1 MGRRVIGYIFL
12 ALLALLIAAPWVIER
27 LRRPMDAA
35 ARAEAPGKFVTLSRG
50 VTHYEWHGHVNGPLI
65 VLVHGL
71 STPSWVFAGLLH
83 GLGLMGFR
91 ILTYD
96 LYGRGF
102 SDRPAG
108 PQDRDFF
115 VTQLCELLIALGIDE
130 EKELCLMGYSMGG
143 SIATCFAAAYPERVD
158 RLFLLAPAGMDYT
171 PHPLLKQARI
181 SGRFGEWLW
190 LAFGGWLLKRSAKAD
205 AAGPTVIPDLPDRM
219 AREVAT
225 RGYLR
230 AVLSSER
237 HMLTEEL
244 EAEHRELAKMY
255 VAVVSIWGA
264 EDEMIPQSA
273 IGKLTQW
280 NRDAWKL
287 EVPSAG
293 HAIGYTHPQE
303 IIAAVQENLR
313 EV

>member
-1 MGRRVIGYIFL
+1 MTGYL
-12 ALLALLIAAPWVIER
+12 LLVLLALVIAAPWVID
-27 LRRPMDAA
+27 LTRRPMDEA
-35 ARAEAPGKFVTLSRG
+35 ARKEAPGQFVTLSRG
-50 VTHYEWHGHVNGPLI
+50 VTHYQWHGHVDGPLI
-65 VLVHGL
+65 VMVHGL
-71 STPSWVFAGLLH
+71 STPSWVFSGLYH

-102 SDRPAG
+102 SDRPKG
-108 PQDRDFF
+108 PQDREFF
-115 VTQLCELLIALGIDE
+115 VGQLTELLAALGIDE
-130 EKELCLMGYSMGG
+130 AEEICLFGYSMGG
-143 SIATCFAAAYPERVD
+143 AIATCYATAHAERVD

-171 PHPLLKQARI
+171 PHALLKQARI
-181 SGRFGEWLW
+181 SGRLGDWLW
-190 LAFGGWLLKRSAKAD
+190 MGFGGWLLKRGAKAD
-205 AAGPTVIPDLPDRM
+205 AAGATVIPDLPDRI
-219 AREVAT
+219 ATEVRR
-225 RGYLR
+225 RGYLQ

-237 HMLTEEL
+237 FMLTEEL

-264 EDEMIPQSA
+264 EDDVIPASA
-273 IGKLTQW
+273 IGRLTEW

-287 EVPSAG
+287 EIPGAG
-293 HAIGYTHPQE
+293 HALGYTHPQE